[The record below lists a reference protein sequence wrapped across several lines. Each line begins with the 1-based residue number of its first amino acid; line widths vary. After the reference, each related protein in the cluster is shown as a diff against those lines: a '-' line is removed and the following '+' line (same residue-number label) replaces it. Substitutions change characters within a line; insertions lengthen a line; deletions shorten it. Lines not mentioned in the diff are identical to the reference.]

1 MSNISKGDILSPE
14 EISIIENLVDL
25 PISGE
30 GEFMRKISS
39 DDFLSALPEAQSP
52 TGNYLSSVSTDATL
66 TGIGTVG
73 DPLSVVDEG
82 IYALL
87 LGRAGGQTLIG
98 GTASGEDLT
107 LQSTSDAT
115 KGKIL
120 FGTSA
125 YDEVNNRLGIGTM
138 SPGYLLDVVK
148 SQNAYTLMGVKN
160 TTNGT
165 SALAGIFV
173 GNGTKSLS
181 ISYRSAAY
189 TDNAT
194 LADAGVIRTD
204 STVTGGMKFLT
215 GGDYPITFSTNGTE
229 IMRIGEDGNVGI
241 GTATPGAKLDIASGS
256 IRLDDGQG
264 IELNNTSQNG
274 LFIEALASPFGT
286 ILRSQGRQFFI
297 IDSNNNDADTEY
309 FAFKKNNADP
319 NSATE
324 IMRIGENGNV
334 GIGTTTPNQ
343 KLTIEGTQ
351 SLKEQSNANA
361 DTVGYGQIWIKNETP
376 NELWFT
382 DDGGNDVR
390 VGAVGTDARTIT
402 LVLADGTTDLA
413 VEDGIGSFT
422 WTVPIEFNGWDL
434 ILAHASVETAGVTGV
449 STFQIHNVTQTADM
463 LSTKITIDTTETTS
477 YTAATP
483 PVIDAANDDIATG
496 DKIRFDVDGISTTAP
511 KGLQVILTIKKP

>member
-125 YDEVNNRLGIGTM
+125 YDEVNNRLGIGTT
-138 SPGYLLDVVK
+138 SPNKKLNIDISGVDALDSGFELTKGVGYLRLVNGA
-148 SQNAYTLMGVKN
+148 SG
-160 TTNGT
+160 TTNFVPTLSGKAVGFT
-165 SALAGIFV
+165 FGLLFNALAGDTGTASPVILFRSRNNAGSGSINDNQTAFGFENYV
-173 GNGTKSLS
+173 TRLMSILGN
-181 ISYRSAAY
+181 
-189 TDNAT
+189 
-194 LADAGVIRTD
+194 
-204 STVTGGMKFLT
+204 
-215 GGDYPITFSTNGTE
+215 
-229 IMRIGEDGNVGI
+229 GNVGI
-241 GTATPGAKLDIASGS
+241 GTA
-256 IRLDDGQG
+256 
-264 IELNNTSQNG
+264 
-274 LFIEALASPFGT
+274 
-286 ILRSQGRQFFI
+286 
-297 IDSNNNDADTEY
+297 
-309 FAFKKNNADP
+309 
-319 NSATE
+319 
-324 IMRIGENGNV
+324 
-334 GIGTTTPNQ
+334 TPNQ

>member
-125 YDEVNNRLGIGTM
+125 YDEVNNRLGIGTT
-138 SPGYLLDVVK
+138 SPNNKLNIDISGVNAIDSGFELTKGVGYLRLVNGASGTTEFAPTFSGK
-148 SQNAYTLMGVKN
+148 GVGLTFGLLFN
-160 TTNGT
+160 
-165 SALAGIFV
+165 ALAGDTGTASPVILFRSRNNAGSGSINDNQTAFGFENYV
-173 GNGTKSLS
+173 TRLMSILGN
-181 ISYRSAAY
+181 
-189 TDNAT
+189 
-194 LADAGVIRTD
+194 
-204 STVTGGMKFLT
+204 
-215 GGDYPITFSTNGTE
+215 
-229 IMRIGEDGNVGI
+229 GNVGI
-241 GTATPGAKLDIASGS
+241 GTA
-256 IRLDDGQG
+256 
-264 IELNNTSQNG
+264 
-274 LFIEALASPFGT
+274 
-286 ILRSQGRQFFI
+286 
-297 IDSNNNDADTEY
+297 
-309 FAFKKNNADP
+309 
-319 NSATE
+319 
-324 IMRIGENGNV
+324 
-334 GIGTTTPNQ
+334 TPNQ

-361 DTVGYGQIWIKNETP
+361 DTVGYGQLWIKNETP

>member
-125 YDEVNNRLGIGTM
+125 YDEVNNRLGIGTT
-138 SPGYLLDVVK
+138 SPNNKLNIDISGVNALNSGFELTKGVGYLRSVNGASGITK
-148 SQNAYTLMGVKN
+148 FAPTLSGKGVGFTFGLLFN
-160 TTNGT
+160 
-165 SALAGIFV
+165 ALAGDTGTASPVILFRSRNNAGSGSINDNQTAFGFENYV
-173 GNGTKSLS
+173 TRLMSILGN
-181 ISYRSAAY
+181 
-189 TDNAT
+189 
-194 LADAGVIRTD
+194 
-204 STVTGGMKFLT
+204 
-215 GGDYPITFSTNGTE
+215 
-229 IMRIGEDGNVGI
+229 GNVGI
-241 GTATPGAKLDIASGS
+241 GTA
-256 IRLDDGQG
+256 
-264 IELNNTSQNG
+264 
-274 LFIEALASPFGT
+274 
-286 ILRSQGRQFFI
+286 
-297 IDSNNNDADTEY
+297 
-309 FAFKKNNADP
+309 
-319 NSATE
+319 
-324 IMRIGENGNV
+324 
-334 GIGTTTPNQ
+334 TPNQ

-483 PVIDAANDDIATG
+483 PVIDAANDNIATG

>member
-125 YDEVNNRLGIGTM
+125 YDEVNNRLGIGTT
-138 SPGYLLDVVK
+138 SPNNKLNIDISGVNAIDSGFELTKGVGYLRLVNGA
-148 SQNAYTLMGVKN
+148 SG
-160 TTNGT
+160 TTNFAPTLSGKAVGFTFGLLFNALAGDTGT
-165 SALAGIFV
+165 SAPVTLFRSRNNAGSGRINDNQTAFGFENYV
-173 GNGTKSLS
+173 TRLMSILGN
-181 ISYRSAAY
+181 
-189 TDNAT
+189 
-194 LADAGVIRTD
+194 
-204 STVTGGMKFLT
+204 
-215 GGDYPITFSTNGTE
+215 
-229 IMRIGEDGNVGI
+229 GNVGI
-241 GTATPGAKLDIASGS
+241 GTA
-256 IRLDDGQG
+256 
-264 IELNNTSQNG
+264 
-274 LFIEALASPFGT
+274 
-286 ILRSQGRQFFI
+286 
-297 IDSNNNDADTEY
+297 
-309 FAFKKNNADP
+309 
-319 NSATE
+319 
-324 IMRIGENGNV
+324 
-334 GIGTTTPNQ
+334 TPNQ

>member
-125 YDEVNNRLGIGTM
+125 YDEVNNRLGIGTT
-138 SPGYLLDVVK
+138 SPNNKLNIDISGVNAINSGFELTKGVGYLRSVNGASGITK
-148 SQNAYTLMGVKN
+148 FSPTLSGKGVGITFGLSLN
-160 TTNGT
+160 
-165 SALAGIFV
+165 ALAGDTGTSYPVILFRSRNNAGSGRINDNQIAFGFENYV
-173 GNGTKSLS
+173 TRLMSILGN
-181 ISYRSAAY
+181 
-189 TDNAT
+189 
-194 LADAGVIRTD
+194 
-204 STVTGGMKFLT
+204 
-215 GGDYPITFSTNGTE
+215 
-229 IMRIGEDGNVGI
+229 GNVGI
-241 GTATPGAKLDIASGS
+241 GTA
-256 IRLDDGQG
+256 
-264 IELNNTSQNG
+264 
-274 LFIEALASPFGT
+274 
-286 ILRSQGRQFFI
+286 
-297 IDSNNNDADTEY
+297 
-309 FAFKKNNADP
+309 
-319 NSATE
+319 
-324 IMRIGENGNV
+324 
-334 GIGTTTPNQ
+334 TPNQ

-361 DTVGYGQIWIKNETP
+361 DTVGYGQLWIKNETP

-483 PVIDAANDDIATG
+483 PVIDAANDNIATG

>member
-125 YDEVNNRLGIGTM
+125 YDEVNNRLGIGTT
-138 SPGYLLDVVK
+138 SPNNKLNIDISGVNAINSGFELTKGVGYLRLENGASGITEFVP
-148 SQNAYTLMGVKN
+148 TLSGKAVGFTFGLLFN
-160 TTNGT
+160 
-165 SALAGIFV
+165 ALAGDTGTVYPVTLFRSRNNAGSGSINDNQTAFGFENYV
-173 GNGTKSLS
+173 TRLMSILGN
-181 ISYRSAAY
+181 
-189 TDNAT
+189 
-194 LADAGVIRTD
+194 
-204 STVTGGMKFLT
+204 
-215 GGDYPITFSTNGTE
+215 
-229 IMRIGEDGNVGI
+229 GNVGI
-241 GTATPGAKLDIASGS
+241 GTA
-256 IRLDDGQG
+256 
-264 IELNNTSQNG
+264 
-274 LFIEALASPFGT
+274 
-286 ILRSQGRQFFI
+286 
-297 IDSNNNDADTEY
+297 
-309 FAFKKNNADP
+309 
-319 NSATE
+319 
-324 IMRIGENGNV
+324 
-334 GIGTTTPNQ
+334 TPNQ

-361 DTVGYGQIWIKNETP
+361 DTVGYGQLWIKNETP

-483 PVIDAANDDIATG
+483 PVIDAANDNIATG

>member
-125 YDEVNNRLGIGTM
+125 YDEVNNRLGIGTT
-138 SPGYLLDVVK
+138 SPNKKLNIDISGVDAIDSGFELTKGVGYLRLVNGG
-148 SQNAYTLMGVKN
+148 SGITSFAPTLSGKGVGLTFGLLFN
-160 TTNGT
+160 SLAGDAGT
-165 SALAGIFV
+165 SSPVTLFRSRNNAGSGSINDNQTAFGFENYV
-173 GNGTKSLS
+173 TRLMSILGN
-181 ISYRSAAY
+181 
-189 TDNAT
+189 
-194 LADAGVIRTD
+194 
-204 STVTGGMKFLT
+204 
-215 GGDYPITFSTNGTE
+215 
-229 IMRIGEDGNVGI
+229 GNVGI
-241 GTATPGAKLDIASGS
+241 GTA
-256 IRLDDGQG
+256 
-264 IELNNTSQNG
+264 
-274 LFIEALASPFGT
+274 
-286 ILRSQGRQFFI
+286 
-297 IDSNNNDADTEY
+297 
-309 FAFKKNNADP
+309 
-319 NSATE
+319 
-324 IMRIGENGNV
+324 
-334 GIGTTTPNQ
+334 TPNQ

-483 PVIDAANDDIATG
+483 PVIDAANDNIATG